1 MHRRCV
7 MVLRLDLRVGV
18 LTDAKN
24 NGMQGHEGYTGTF
37 LLADKNLSTESRGR
51 GTHGTHPCQQPPSAW
66 QASLDHINQIFL
78 F

>member
-37 LLADKNLSTESRGR
+37 LLADKNLTSCM
-51 GTHGTHPCQQPPSAW
+51 HWCIMIA
-66 QASLDHINQIFL
+66 
-78 F
+78 